1 MESFRSSNIL
11 IKIASTAEEKKA
23 VYRLRYF
30 DLVLNYNEAQTNS
43 EEMDKDQYD
52 DVCDHLIAID
62 CDTNEVVGTYRLIA
76 KKHLKE
82 LKTFLTESEFDLTNL
97 KKYEILEVGRAVV
110 KEEYR
115 DGIVIGLLWKGVIR
129 YAVSE
134 GMEFMIGTA
143 SFHGIDPT
151 LYKDTLAY
159 LYQNHLSNED
169 ILCYANRDSYSPLNL
184 VDEFDLETA
193 KKNMPPLIKGYL
205 RLGATIGKGVY
216 LDKEFNSSD
225 VLIVLKINEI
235 NPRYLKRY
243 ME

>member
-1 MESFRSSNIL
+1 
-11 IKIASTAEEKKA
+11 
-23 VYRLRYF
+23 
-30 DLVLNYNEAQTNS
+30 
-43 EEMDKDQYD
+43 
-52 DVCDHLIAID
+52 
-62 CDTNEVVGTYRLIA
+62 
-76 KKHLKE
+76 
-82 LKTFLTESEFDLTNL
+82 
-97 KKYEILEVGRAVV
+97 
-110 KEEYR
+110 
-115 DGIVIGLLWKGVIR
+115 
-129 YAVSE
+129 
-134 GMEFMIGTA
+134 MIGTA

-205 RLGATIGKGVY
+205 RLGATIGEGVY

-235 NPRYLKRY
+235 NPRYLKKY